1 MTDVSRL
8 PGAIRHQWDW
18 QLDAACRGVDSSLFF
33 HPSDERGDARQERE
47 EQSKRVCRSCPVRT
61 ACLLHSLRAR
71 EKFGVWGG
79 LGEQERRALL
89 ASRQRRGRRWR
100 SAARNRTAGRGRTA
114 A

>member
-8 PGAIRHQWDW
+8 PGAVQHRWDW
-18 QLDAACRGVDSSLFF
+18 QLHAACRDIGSGLFF
-33 HPSDERGDARQERE
+33 PPPDERGDARQERE
-47 EQSKRVCRSCPVRT
+47 EQAKRVCRTCPVRN
-61 ACLLHSLRAR
+61 ACLRHSLRAR

-89 ASRQRRGRRWR
+89 ASQQRSGRRWR
-100 SAARNRTAGRGRTA
+100 TARGGTA